1 MTLHSNQHAQTT
13 HYSEK
18 DATTSERR
26 YPSIGC
32 ADTRCGRRRKSRC
45 FGRCFGSSRLW
56 CQEKAKSSPPSKKT
70 KKGRHAGSKTTVPTS
85 TLTRQSRKPYSQT
98 DIKTRVIPYTAAK
111 LTMRRPRRATKRRR
125 RQRGRGVLGILG
137 SAAKMGYK
145 LGKDKRYKRMG
156 LMGVAGS
163 YRRRP
168 APSEV

>member
-1 MTLHSNQHAQTT
+1 MTCHSKQHAQTT

-26 YPSIGC
+26 DPSIGG
-32 ADTRCGRRRKSRC
+32 ADTRGGRCGKSRC
-45 FGRCFGSSRLW
+45 PGRCFGSSRLW

-98 DIKTRVIPYTAAK
+98 DIKMRVITYTTAK
-111 LTMRRPRRATKRRR
+111 STMRRLRRATKRRR

-156 LMGVAGS
+156 LMGVTGS

-168 APSEV
+168 APWEV